1 MAVRNNQNKKNKL
14 VAYKSNKKAPTSVT
28 TQRKKVRLSNP
39 GDGYV
44 ESTISLPKSGKRK
57 VAVPVRGGSGVTGS
71 RVFSKGG
78 RYGGSE
84 ITTKSG
90 KTTRVSQMS
99 RSGLTTTDSYIRPS
113 KRDNMKVTTTK
124 RSSTIKRMGAE
135 GPKRSM
141 VRKKK

>member
-1 MAVRNNQNKKNKL
+1 MAIKKRE
-14 VAYKSNKKAPTSVT
+14 NKKAPTNMT

-39 GDGYV
+39 GDNFV
-44 ESTISLPKSGKRK
+44 ESTISLPKSGKRT
-57 VAVPVRGGSGVTGS
+57 VAVPVKGGSGVTGS
-71 RVFSKGG
+71 RLSKKGR

-84 ITTKSG
+84 IKKTSG

-113 KRDNMKVTTTK
+113 KRSPMKVTTTK

-141 VRKKK
+141 ARKKK